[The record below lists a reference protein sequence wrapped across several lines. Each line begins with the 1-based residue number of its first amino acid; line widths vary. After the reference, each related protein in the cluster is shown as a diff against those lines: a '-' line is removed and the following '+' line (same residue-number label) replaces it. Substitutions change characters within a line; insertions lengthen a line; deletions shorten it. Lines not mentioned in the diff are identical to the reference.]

1 MLDPLGL
8 NDYHIAHEAS
18 HSRGYGWLGHELGD
32 GKYILDQKP
41 DLILFA
47 SFEKTDSLFPADQQ
61 IVEDPRFK
69 QYYQPVN
76 FDTPEP
82 NSVRAYTFVRRID
95 GKLGME
101 STGRSLMVRAF
112 LAKIDAANSVHL
124 VNGKATLTVPAEHD
138 ATFEQL
144 PVGPGTWEIKLD
156 SNQPAELSL
165 SSVEGA
171 ERVPGCAL
179 CLETKVPGSVSFTLA
194 NQSAAPVDLQSLT
207 LVPR

>member
-1 MLDPLGL
+1 MR
-8 NDYHIAHEAS
+8 
-18 HSRGYGWLGHELGD
+18 RGYGWVGHELGD

-101 STGRSLMVRAF
+101 STGRSLMVPAF

-144 PVGPGTWEIKLD
+144 PVGPWYLGD
-156 SNQPAELSL
+156 QA
-165 SSVEGA
+165 
-171 ERVPGCAL
+171 RQ
-179 CLETKVPGSVSFTLA
+179 
-194 NQSAAPVDLQSLT
+194 QSARRAFAFVGGGCGARSRMCSMPRNEGSRKRELHARKPVCSAGGPAKPH
-207 LVPR
+207 PRAALALDEALPK